1 MKTETTNLPSLKLVL
16 SKYHTMLLEKDKE
29 LQNCEVIVLAKEK
42 ELQDRDIRIKK
53 LLQDNSYLQ
62 EQVSYFKSL
71 KFYPK
76 SERLRD
82 KSEGLQIELFN
93 EAELLFDSAVK
104 KEEEDSEEKALI
116 DIPAHKRKKRG
127 KRRKLPEYLPR
138 EEVVIDLPEEE
149 KQCSKDGKELTCI
162 GEDISEKLEIIPARM
177 KVIRTIKKKYVCK
190 TCSDGVRSSPTPL
203 SLFPKG
209 FATPSLIA
217 HIVTSKY
224 VDGIPLYRLERV
236 MRRYGIDISR
246 VTMSRWM
253 IEVAEKL
260 APLVEILREELLSSP
275 YIHCDETTVQVLK
288 EAGKKATTKSYM
300 WVQGRSGKH
309 PIILF
314 DYDPTRSAEVPKRL
328 FKGYKGYL
336 HTDGYSGYK
345 WIEGEDGIERLGCMS
360 HCRRYFYNA
369 YSHTG
374 SKEIGLQG
382 LRFINPLFEIER
394 KIDGKEFSE
403 KKEIRQQESK
413 PILEEMK
420 EWLDEQEGKHL
431 PKGYMGK
438 AINYALGEWK
448 YLIKYLEDGQLHICN
463 NFIERS
469 IRPFVIGRKNWLF
482 CITPSGAKASAILY
496 SLVETAK
503 ANNKEPFEYL
513 QRILT
518 DIPKAESL
526 TDYMKLL
533 PFDVDSE

>member
-1 MKTETTNLPSLKLVL
+1 MKTETTNLPSDIPSLKLVL
-16 SKYHTMLLEKDKE
+16 SKYHTILLEKDKD
-29 LQNCEVIVLAKEK
+29 
-42 ELQDRDIRIKK
+42 LQDRDIRIKK
-53 LLQDNSYLQ
+53 LLQDNVYLQ

-82 KSEGLQIELFN
+82 KSEGLQMELFN
-93 EAELLFDSAVK
+93 EAELFSDSAVK
-104 KEEEDSEEKALI
+104 KEEEDSEEKELI

-138 EEVVIDLPEEE
+138 EEVVIDLPKEE

-162 GEDISEKLEIIPARM
+162 GEDISEKPEIIPARM

-190 TCSDGVRSSPTPL
+190 TCSDGVRSAPTPL

-217 HIVTSKY
+217 HIVTGKY
-224 VDGIPLYRLERV
+224 VDGIPLYRLESV
-236 MRRYGIDISR
+236 MRRHGIDISR

-260 APLVEILREELLSSP
+260 APLVEILREELLSSS

-345 WIEGEDGIERLGCMS
+345 WIDGEDGIERLGCMS

-369 YSHTG
+369 YRHAG
-374 SKEIGLQG
+374 SKETALEG

-394 KIDGKEFSE
+394 KIEGKEFSE

-413 PILEEMK
+413 PILEKMK
-420 EWLDEQEGKHL
+420 EWLDVQEGKHP

-448 YLIKYLEDGQLHICN
+448 YLIKYLEDGRLHICN
-463 NFIERS
+463 NFIERR

-533 PFDVDSE
+533 PFDVDS

>member
-1 MKTETTNLPSLKLVL
+1 M
-16 SKYHTMLLEKDKE
+16 
-29 LQNCEVIVLAKEK
+29 
-42 ELQDRDIRIKK
+42 
-53 LLQDNSYLQ
+53 
-62 EQVSYFKSL
+62 
-71 KFYPK
+71 
-76 SERLRD
+76 
-82 KSEGLQIELFN
+82 GLWN
-93 EAELLFDSAVK
+93 A
-104 KEEEDSEEKALI
+104 
-116 DIPAHKRKKRG
+116 
-127 KRRKLPEYLPR
+127 Y
-138 EEVVIDLPEEE
+138 
-149 KQCSKDGKELTCI
+149 
-162 GEDISEKLEIIPARM
+162 
-177 KVIRTIKKKYVCK
+177 
-190 TCSDGVRSSPTPL
+190 
-203 SLFPKG
+203 
-209 FATPSLIA
+209 
-217 HIVTSKY
+217 
-224 VDGIPLYRLERV
+224 
-236 MRRYGIDISR
+236 
-246 VTMSRWM
+246 
-253 IEVAEKL
+253 
-260 APLVEILREELLSSP
+260 
-275 YIHCDETTVQVLK
+275 LK

-336 HTDGYSGYK
+336 HTDGYPGYK
-345 WIEGEDGIERLGCMS
+345 WIDGEDGIERLGCMS

-369 YSHTG
+369 YRHAG
-374 SKEIGLQG
+374 SKETALEG

-394 KIDGKEFSE
+394 KIEGKEFSE

-413 PILEEMK
+413 PILEKMK
-420 EWLDEQEGKHL
+420 EWLDVQEGKHP

-448 YLIKYLEDGQLHICN
+448 YLIKYLEDGRLHICN
-463 NFIERS
+463 NFIERR

-533 PFDVDSE
+533 PFDVDS